1 MKPVEHITLSSAK
14 AGWKCPSNI
23 ALVKYWGKKSGLQLP
38 ANASISFTLSNC
50 HTSTYITA
58 EPKTDQE
65 NFSFEFWFDGAPKP
79 SFEPKIETFFTNI
92 VAYLP
97 WLKQV
102 HLKIESSNSFPHS
115 SGIASSASSFGA
127 LALCLMD
134 IQQQWVGGSVEEVMS
149 DVSFLARIGSGSACR
164 SVFGPLAVWGEH
176 SAFTGSSDE
185 YAVEFSDVHPVF
197 KRFKDTVLIVEA
209 GSKSVSSTAGHG
221 LMIGHPYAEARF
233 VQAEKNLS
241 DLKSAMQSGDL
252 DSFYEIVEAE
262 AFALHAMMITGQPAY
277 MLFKPETIRLIELIR
292 DARKTKGVSCCFT
305 LDAGANVHLLY
316 PSDSEHSVME
326 LVKNE
331 WAAYCENGRYICD
344 EIQNGPTR
352 I

>member
-1 MKPVEHITLSSAK
+1 MKPIEHITPSLAT
-14 AGWKCPSNI
+14 AAWKCPSNI
-23 ALVKYWGKKSGLQLP
+23 ALVKYWGKKPGLQLP

-50 HTSTYITA
+50 HTSTRISA
-58 EPKTDQE
+58 EPKASDGT
-65 NFSFEFWFDGAPKP
+65 FSFEFWFDGEAKP
-79 SFEPKIETFFTNI
+79 SFEPKIEVFFKNI
-92 VAYLP
+92 HAYLP
-97 WLKQV
+97 WLSSV

-134 IQQQWVGGSVEEVMS
+134 IQQQWLGGIVEDVME

-176 SAFTGSSDE
+176 EAFPGSSDE
-185 YAVEFSDVHPVF
+185 YAVEFNDVHPVF
-197 KRFKDTVLIVEA
+197 KSFKDTVLIVEA

-221 LMIGHPYAEARF
+221 LMNGHPYAAARF
-233 VQAEKNLS
+233 VQAKENLAA
-241 DLKSAMQSGDL
+241 LKVAMQAGDL
-252 DSFYEIVEAE
+252 DTFYEIVEAE
-262 AFALHAMMITGQPAY
+262 AFALHAMMITGKPAY